1 MIIWMIFSQACPPA
15 AARAT
20 NSLLNLTVER
30 LMAVEGTVATAEM
43 LRRLAELLRRGIRP
57 EGDEGF

>member
-1 MIIWMIFSQACPPA
+1 MPPA